1 MNQKKQQFRSE
12 TAAKSLV
19 FLTED
24 TTPAGVIRVAGKV
37 ADDVEKVTG
46 FRPPVEGDSHRA
58 EKELFP
64 DCGSRNGTGRK
75 ESDSQGE
82 EPLCHGESERKTVVL
97 AATLEH
103 SPLADQLVQSGRIS
117 EEQIKGIRGKREVYL
132 RAFLA
137 ASEVSDED
145 SGESEN
151 SLKQL
156 QEKDCESERDPFSGQ
171 DVIFILGSDK
181 RGTIY
186 GLFSLSEY
194 IGVTP
199 LTFWGDAP
207 VLHRDTLEFGPEFDM
222 ISQEPSVEYRGF
234 FINDEWPAFGNWC
247 MEHFGGF
254 HASLYDCVFEFL
266 LRMKGN
272 YLWPAM
278 WTSSFPLDGPGPAD
292 MELADEYGVIWSFS
306 HHEPCLRASEEWDKV
321 RGEHSVYGNDWDFR
335 CNREGLLRYW
345 EDALKERGRYENM
358 ITIGMRGERDS
369 ALLGEDSPVEDNVA
383 LLKEIISAQ
392 RSLIGKLEQQGLVRE
407 HAPQM
412 LAVYKEVEEYYY
424 GNDRMEGLYRW
435 EGLDGVI
442 CMLSDDN
449 FGHLR
454 TLPTKEMRSHDGG
467 YGMYYHL
474 DYHGGPVS
482 YEWIDST
489 PFSQIWEE
497 MCEAWDYGVR
507 RLWIV
512 NVGDVKFHELPL
524 QYFMDLAYDFDRFG
538 TKGSVSCSEY
548 VRQLIR
554 RNFPNELAGMS
565 PELADRM
572 EEVFNGFLFLSQLR
586 RPESLHAGIYHA
598 SHEKESR
605 RMLDLTDRLEEKNR
619 SILQTLREKGGEE
632 QAAFTGYYSMIGWQ
646 TAAFCNLLRMYL
658 CEGINHRL
666 AAQGRPFANV
676 WAQKVRD
683 CLARDRRLSSEWAQL
698 LGGKWSGMELAHH
711 IGFTQ
716 WNDFGRKMPVT
727 MELSPAEDPIL
738 CVSRADEDEV
748 AVRVYGQREKI
759 FVPDFRY
766 RENTEVL
773 LELSNN
779 GTGELT
785 ASFQRLPAW
794 LLAECDRTVLG
805 TGELVT
811 ARLLLLRDRMPEG
824 EDELSAVIEIAGSDE
839 TTVEVVVTARNKD
852 NALPGRGKTGVL
864 VLEAENAE
872 NAPEAA
878 ESAQEKAKQDSAQTV
893 SDAEESGCTPCWK
906 AIPFYG
912 KHGFGQKVYPDTESF
927 AAGDPKAP
935 ALFWDLEVGEED
947 DYVIRM
953 DAAPSNPLEFVRPLT
968 LGVRAEKKD
977 GGIPEEE
984 VQEREVTLAAA
995 SRTIG
1000 SCSNGEWSKAVL
1012 DQERTAET
1020 VLHLEKGSWRLSL
1033 LAREAGV
1040 IVERVL
1046 LYHRDFPPA
1055 DSYLGPEKPAPY
1067 FFA

>member
-222 ISQEPSVEYRGF
+222 ISKEPSVEYRGF

-605 RMLDLTDRLEEKNR
+605 RMLELADRLEEKNR

-872 NAPEAA
+872 NAPE
-878 ESAQEKAKQDSAQTV
+878 SAQEKAKQDSAQTV

-906 AIPFYG
+906 ALPFYG

-935 ALFWDLEVGEED
+935 ALCWDLEVGEED

-1046 LYHRDFPPA
+1046 LYHKDFPPA

>member
-103 SPLADQLVQSGRIS
+103 SLLADQLVQSGRIS

-383 LLKEIISAQ
+383 LLREIISAQ

-598 SHEKESR
+598 SHEKESW
-605 RMLDLTDRLEEKNR
+605 RMLELADRLEEKNR
-619 SILQTLREKGGEE
+619 SILQILREKGGEE

-748 AVRVYGQREKI
+748 TVRVYGQREKI

-785 ASFQRLPAW
+785 TSFQRLPAW

-906 AIPFYG
+906 ALPFYG

-935 ALFWDLEVGEED
+935 ALCWDLEVGEED

-1046 LYHRDFPPA
+1046 LYHKDFPPA